1 MVRIVLSV
9 LLGLFSFI
17 VASIA
22 DEFLTTPGH
31 RQTPPGTFFILV
43 VYLLVAQFLVAHKGV
58 GLRSNFPTLAAMAAP
73 LGLMFVGLVVAEK
86 PQTILNQGTLLL
98 CGCIGALL
106 GAFLAGAWPLGGK
119 RAHG

>member
-9 LLGLFSFI
+9 LLGFFSFI

-31 RQTPPGTFFILV
+31 RQTPPGTFLILAL
-43 VYLLVAQFLVAHKGV
+43 YLLVAQFLIAHKGV
-58 GLRSNFPTLAAMAAP
+58 GLRNNLPTLTAMAGP
-73 LGLMFVGLVVAEK
+73 LGLMFLGLVVAEK

-98 CGCIGALL
+98 CGCVGVLL
-106 GAFLAGAWPLGGK
+106 GALLAGAWHSGGK